1 MNRLVPLPS
10 FVIFADPTISK
21 APALDPGV
29 PLVTPWVVIPLA
41 IVAMLLI
48 AGHIINLR
56 ADGDIPDSRRRI
68 RLANAWLM
76 LILAPIA
83 AMAFSIV
90 TPGQAREF
98 VLLMSIV
105 VGMLGFI
112 VILACADA
120 MNNLRIHRTAV
131 RELREEIAKARLD
144 AQLEEARRAR
154 ESVKEATGPKE
165 TKEQA

>member
-1 MNRLVPLPS
+1 MVL
-10 FVIFADPTISK
+10 AQTAISK
-21 APALDPGV
+21 VSSTLDPGV
-29 PLVTPWVVIPLA
+29 PLVTPWLVIPLA
-41 IVAMLLI
+41 VLAMLFL

-56 ADGDIPDSRRRI
+56 ADGEMPDSRRRI

-76 LILAPIA
+76 LLLAPIA

-120 MNNLRIHRTAV
+120 VNNLRIHRSAV
-131 RELREEIAKARLD
+131 RELREEIAKVRLD
-144 AQLEEARRAR
+144 AQIEEAKRTR
-154 ESVKEATGPKE
+154 EANNAVD

>member
-1 MNRLVPLPS
+1 VVL
-10 FVIFADPTISK
+10 AQAAISK
-21 APALDPGV
+21 ATSTLDPGV

-48 AGHIINLR
+48 AGHIMNLR
-56 ADGDIPDSRRRI
+56 ADREMPDSRRRI

-76 LILAPIA
+76 MLLSPIG

-120 MNNLRIHRTAV
+120 VNNLRLHRAAV
-131 RELREEIAKARLD
+131 RELREEVAKVRLEAQIEEAKRARLG
-144 AQLEEARRAR
+144 QGRA
-154 ESVKEATGPKE
+154 EKTAPATSDG
-165 TKEQA
+165 KEQA